1 MPVMLEGV
9 LSRVQAVE
17 PSKVAADPKNAIP
30 IFVDNSDRVI
40 AEAVGVIRVV
50 LVGLKTVPIVA
61 IESSIGAEPNEA
73 VVVLG
78 DALNAELKRFPTY
91 GELGKADILLIH
103 DRQLHEA
110 RMK

>member
-17 PSKVAADPKNAIP
+17 SSKVTADPENAIP
-30 IFVDNSDRVI
+30 IFVDNSDCVI

-50 LVGLKTVPIVA
+50 LVGFEKVPIVA
-61 IESSIGAEPNEA
+61 IESSIGAESHEA

-78 DALNAELKRFPTY
+78 DVLNAELKRFPAY
-91 GELGKADILLIH
+91 RELS
-103 DRQLHEA
+103 
-110 RMK
+110 